1 MLIQFC
7 FYSNYAHDFL
17 LTFELLRKE
26 NGHQVLLVLIN
37 FYLMAVSKI
46 PSCLL
51 SYNLYSIN
59 KIEKGEKQIW
69 WVIQTTS
76 KQTEKATT
84 SHAGIK
90 DSKKKNQNQNISKKH
105 AYID

>member
-1 MLIQFC
+1 
-7 FYSNYAHDFL
+7 
-17 LTFELLRKE
+17 
-26 NGHQVLLVLIN
+26 
-37 FYLMAVSKI
+37 MAVSKI

-105 AYID
+105 AYIDWYKQAQVESKGINLIVWLFGTI